1 MFYLCKIFHSEEIYC
16 TAFIFKNSLESLFR
30 LSQQKLKQGKCLLQ
44 IQVNRQHNS
53 TSMHRVTNELVLKFR
68 RNYGEKKFL
77 SSNVAVIIYIAPTV
91 WETGLRWRGRTIV
104 YFVWAYTHTHLA
116 LGGTSACKYNTQ
128 TKNARLG
135 ITLPLK
141 CEEIQMLYKEAKIHF
156 ILHVVSSFIV
166 PDVCNEVNPKA
177 LY

>member
-68 RNYGEKKFL
+68 RNYGEKKNPVFKCGSHNL
-77 SSNVAVIIYIAPTV
+77 HSS
-91 WETGLRWRGRTIV
+91 
-104 YFVWAYTHTHLA
+104 HS
-116 LGGTSACKYNTQ
+116 LGDRFKMTW
-128 TKNARLG
+128 
-135 ITLPLK
+135 
-141 CEEIQMLYKEAKIHF
+141 
-156 ILHVVSSFIV
+156 
-166 PDVCNEVNPKA
+166 
-177 LY
+177 

>member
-1 MFYLCKIFHSEEIYC
+1 MVKKKI
-16 TAFIFKNSLESLFR
+16 
-30 LSQQKLKQGKCLLQ
+30 
-44 IQVNRQHNS
+44 
-53 TSMHRVTNELVLKFR
+53 
-68 RNYGEKKFL
+68 L
-77 SSNVAVIIYIAPTV
+77 SSNVAVIIYITPTV

-104 YFVWAYTHTHLA
+104 YFVWAYTH
-116 LGGTSACKYNTQ
+116 
-128 TKNARLG
+128 
-135 ITLPLK
+135 PLK